1 MTFVHNHI
9 RVIGPDGVAL
19 GIMPDEFVDFETL
32 CISLDPGSTVMMY
45 TDGMTEAINA
55 FEEEFGVERLIEAFS
70 KSCSERSENSEII
83 NDLMTA
89 VTRFEREQADDQT
102 VVLIRCNE

>member
-1 MTFVHNHI
+1 MQK
-9 RVIGPDGVAL
+9 PS
-19 GIMPDEFVDFETL
+19 EFFFPID
-32 CISLDPGSTVMMY
+32 
-45 TDGMTEAINA
+45 IN
-55 FEEEFGVERLIEAFS
+55 FLKDCSSIEAFS